1 MNAALNGERNDMQK
15 SKWQTDELVAT
26 FLQGVRGAIPAAGLQ
41 LEIINHIIQSWC
53 PRPRR
58 ILDIGCGDGAL
69 GRFLL
74 GQNPEA
80 HVIFADFSDPM
91 LDAARKQIGNNV
103 QTTIVTADFSS
114 KSWVESIG
122 NQEPVDVVVSG
133 FAIHHQPDQRKKEL
147 YAEVFHLLAEDGVFL
162 NLEHVAS
169 ATPNVESL
177 FDNYFIDHLH
187 RFHQATEATK
197 TRDEIAQDFYN
208 RPDKEENILAAVS
221 DQCEWL
227 RSIGFTDV
235 DCYFKVFELA
245 IFGGRKTSN

>member
-1 MNAALNGERNDMQK
+1 MTGKK
-15 SKWQTDELVAT
+15 SKWHTDELVAT

-41 LEIINHIIQSWC
+41 LEIINYIIQSWC

-58 ILDIGCGDGAL
+58 ILDLGCGDGVL

-74 GQNPEA
+74 EQNPET

-91 LDAARKQIGNNV
+91 LKAAREQIGNNV
-103 QTTIVTADFSS
+103 QVSIISTDFSS
-114 KSWVESIG
+114 KSWVESIRS
-122 NQEPVDVVVSG
+122 QEPVDVVVSG

-147 YAEVFHLLAEDGVFL
+147 YVEVFHLLAEDGIFL

-177 FDNYFIDHLH
+177 FDNYFIDHLY
-187 RFHQATEATK
+187 RFHQTTEATK
-197 TRDEIAQDFYN
+197 TRDEITQDFYN
-208 RPDKEENILAAVS
+208 RPDKEENILAAVP

-245 IFGGRKTSN
+245 LFGGRKTSN